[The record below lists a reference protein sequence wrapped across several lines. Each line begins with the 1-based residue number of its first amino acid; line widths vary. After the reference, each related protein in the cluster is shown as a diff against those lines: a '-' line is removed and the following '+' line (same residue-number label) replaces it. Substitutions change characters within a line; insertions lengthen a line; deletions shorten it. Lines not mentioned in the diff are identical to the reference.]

1 MQESLSPQRPTTI
14 PESAL
19 PAVPASPDTGEAAIE
34 IYAYIAARNLLLR
47 ELEENPTETNLR
59 RATSANTFAENCLRP
74 AQPPYEA
81 QSLPDAEAARERQ
94 HCNAVKL
101 RLAELRARLG
111 HRRRAA

>member
-1 MQESLSPQRPTTI
+1 MQESLPSQRSSTI

-19 PAVPASPDTGEAAIE
+19 PEVPASPNEAAIE
-34 IYAYIAARNLLLR
+34 VYAYIAARDLLLR
-47 ELEENPTETNLR
+47 EWEENPTETNLR
-59 RATSANTFAENCLRP
+59 RATSANAFAENCLRP

-81 QSLPDAEAARERQ
+81 QSLPDAEVARERR

>member
-1 MQESLSPQRPTTI
+1 MQETLPPQRSTTI

-19 PAVPASPDTGEAAIE
+19 PAVPASPDTSEAAIE

-59 RATSANTFAENCLRP
+59 RATTANAFAENCLRP

-81 QSLPDAEAARERQ
+81 QSLPDAEAVRERQ

-101 RLAELRARLG
+101 RLAVLRFRLG
-111 HRRRAA
+111 RRRRAA